1 MTELFKKNFIILI
14 LLFFSSEL
22 IAQKSEIFNIPKNIE
37 EPDWVK
43 KVNWDNPN
51 VFKIDSLIKESKAKN
66 RSNIKESRTNEIDEE
81 LNEDPYEVA
90 FERWLNQNRAFV
102 QDDGSVKIDR
112 NLYKTIQSEFEKN
125 KAQAR
130 KSTDLS
136 VNSASWSL
144 LGPIQTFSD
153 NNKGLKNYQVNI
165 YRIAIAPSDSTILY
179 AGSET
184 GVIFKSTDKGLNWK
198 SINDDFLA
206 GSISAIAVSPGNAN
220 LVYAFSSKVGLLKTT
235 DGGAN
240 WTTLASFTQTNVNK
254 ILIQPNDNII
264 VAAQNNIYLSNNGG
278 TTWTIPVFLTSPV
291 PNKIPTGTK
300 LYDIVYSRKSPDII
314 TAVGSS
320 AADTIKFF
328 YSADG
333 GVNFSEKPSPAN
345 TFSRGARLT
354 TTNSTTVSP
363 DVIYCITLQN
373 DFPKLLKSTDFG
385 QSWSVVTTFTG
396 TGLRGRDTTNG
407 MSNGQGYYDLAIM
420 INPTNANHLIVGT
433 TSAWKST
440 DGGINFKSIGGYIGS
455 FPLHPDMQSMVS
467 NGTDSYITTDGGVVY
482 SSDFFTETT
491 NLSIRHKGLSGADF
505 WGFDQGWA
513 EDLVVGGRYH
523 NGNGALYEAYGL
535 GNTLSVGGGE
545 DATGHVFPTP
555 GQKGKVGFKDIGTK
569 VIPQS
574 LAGKIE
580 NADIQNQKWPSYA
593 NYGQFS
599 SKLMVHPNYSNI
611 FYVGYNNSFWKSED
625 NGLTYYELKDFGTNV
640 WRYDIS
646 RINPNKIYLITT
658 TGLWKTTDGGN
669 TWLQLFLPS
678 GVIFKYYNSDIVVNP
693 GSEDIIWF
701 CQKSGTAPNKVFKSV
716 DAGNTW
722 VNYTGALLNNKNI
735 SFLVAQGGTSSGIYA
750 IQNTPNARVYYRDN
764 NLADWVDYSTALPR
778 NFEARQGGIIF
789 YRDNKLRLAG
799 NRGIWESPL
808 YSTGSPIAIP
818 MANKK
823 NVSCDK
829 DTITFTD
836 NSILNYAGAS
846 WKWAFP
852 GASYVNNPNV
862 REPKVTYPGPG
873 LYTVSLTVKTAQD
886 SSSTRAVNN
895 MINFNTS
902 LCLTD
907 TLSGKALSLS
917 GDRKEINIGSATIN
931 SNSFSISCW
940 IKPKGKQNSFSQ
952 IVGQYTYPNSNSGF
966 GLGFSFNGY
975 TENLNLCYTDNIVT
989 YHQKSKL
996 IADSTQWNHVVL
1008 VYSPTNVKIYLN
1020 GIAEIVNAGPMP
1032 VINLS
1037 TKPFFINPDI
1047 HDQGGNYEGEIDEVK
1062 FYNYALSQI
1071 EIREKKHLI
1080 QRNGI
1085 AENGLIKYVQFN
1097 QADPLNPRYVWEL
1110 VSGKRITLPDSNFLI
1125 PSTAPVAS
1133 GQSFSKDITVG
1144 GQHTFTGTGIDLFW
1158 PNAGIFPNGQVVAF
1172 RLNSAP
1178 DSYPDSIS
1186 YTVPNKG
1193 YFIINNYGSNATFTP
1208 LQKIRLSKL
1217 SLPSNSKLTNFNL
1230 YKRPSNSFNRTT
1242 WLTKLG
1248 NATNFTY
1255 AANSESSLEFSGENS
1270 NSFSQ
1275 FLISI
1280 NTNFCINET
1289 LKSGNWNDPTVWSCS
1304 EVPGVGSLVKINRG
1318 HIIEVPN
1325 GVVAQP
1331 SFIELSGKIMIRVG
1345 GIVKLNN

>member
-1 MTELFKKNFIILI
+1 MTEVFEKFSIIFIF
-14 LLFFSSEL
+14 LFFSTQL
-22 IAQKSEIFNIPKNIE
+22 IAQKNKIFNIPKNIE

-43 KVNWDNPN
+43 KVDWNNPN
-51 VFKIDSLIKESKAKN
+51 VFVIDSLIKESKKVDLSSKKDDQKN
-66 RSNIKESRTNEIDEE
+66 EIDDEIDEE
-81 LNEDPYEVA
+81 PYEVA
-90 FERWLNQNRAFV
+90 FERWVSQNRAFI
-102 QDDGSVKIDR
+102 QSDGSVKIDIK
-112 NLYKTIQSEFEKN
+112 LYKTLQSEFEKN

-130 KSTDLS
+130 KGTSLPT
-136 VNSASWSL
+136 NSGSWSL
-144 LGPIQTFSD
+144 LGPVQTFSD
-153 NNKGLKNYQVNI
+153 NNRGLKNYQVNI
-165 YRIAIAPSDSTILY
+165 TRIAIAPSDSTILY
-179 AGSET
+179 AGSST
-184 GVIFKSTDKGLNWK
+184 GILFKSIDKGLNWY
-198 SINDDFLA
+198 SINDNLLS
-206 GSISAIAVSPGNAN
+206 GSIGAIAVSPGNAN
-220 LVYAFSSKVGLLKTT
+220 LVYAYSDNVGLLKTT

-240 WTTLASFTQTNVNK
+240 WTTLASFTQTSVNK
-254 ILIQPNDNII
+254 ILVQPNGNVI
-264 VAAQNNIYLSNNGG
+264 VAAQNNIYLSSNGG
-278 TTWTIPVFLTSPV
+278 TSWKIPLFLTSPV
-291 PNKIPTGTK
+291 PNNIPTGTK
-300 LYDIVYSRKSPDII
+300 LYDIVYNQKSPDIL
-314 TAVGSS
+314 TAVGASS
-320 AADTIKFF
+320 ADTIKFF
-328 YSADG
+328 YSTDG
-333 GVNFSEKPSPAN
+333 GISFSEKPSPAN
-345 TFSRGARLT
+345 TFSRGARLA
-354 TTNSTTVSP
+354 TTNSTTIFP
-363 DVIYCITLQN
+363 DIIYCITLQN
-373 DFPKLLKSTDFG
+373 DFPKLVKSTDFG
-385 QSWSVVTTFTG
+385 QTWSVVTTFTG
-396 TGLRGRDTTNG
+396 TGLSGRDTTNG
-407 MSNGQGYYDLAIM
+407 MSNGQGFYDLAIM
-420 INPTNANHLIVGT
+420 MNPTNADHLIVGT

-440 DGGINFKSIGGYIGS
+440 DGGVNFKPIGGYIGS
-455 FPLHPDMQSMVS
+455 FPLHPDMQSMVA

-482 SSDFFTETT
+482 SSDFFSETA
-491 NLSIRHKGLSGADF
+491 NLSIRHKGLSGSDY

-513 EDLVVGGRYH
+513 EDIVVGGRYH
-523 NGNGALYEAYGL
+523 NGNGALYEPYGS

-545 DATGHVFPTP
+545 NATGHVFPTP
-555 GQKGKVGFKDIGTK
+555 GKKGKVGFKDIGTK
-569 VIPQS
+569 IIPQS

-580 NADIQNQKWPSYA
+580 NADIQNQKWPSVA

-599 SKLMVHPNYSNI
+599 SKLIVHPNYSNI
-611 FYVGYNNSFWKSED
+611 FYVGYNNSLWKSED
-625 NGLTYYELKDFGTNV
+625 NGLTYYELKDFGANV
-640 WRYDIS
+640 WRYDMS
-646 RINPNKIYLITT
+646 KSNPNKIYLVTT

-669 TWLQLFLPS
+669 TWSQLFLPS
-678 GVIFKYYNSDIVVNP
+678 GVTFKYYNSDIVVNP
-693 GSEDIIWF
+693 DSEDIIWF
-701 CQKSGTAPNKVFKSV
+701 CQKGGTASNKVFKSV

-722 VNYTGALLNNKNI
+722 VNYTDTLLKNKNI
-735 SFLVAQGGTSSGIYA
+735 SFLVAQGGTNSGIYA

-764 NLADWVDYSTALPR
+764 NLTEWVDYNSGLPQ

-808 YSTGSPIAIP
+808 YSVSSPMANP
-818 MANKK
+818 MANKRI
-823 NVSCDK
+823 VSCEK

-836 NSILNYAGAS
+836 YSILNYSGAS

-852 GASYVNNPNV
+852 GASYVNDINA

-873 LYTVSLTVKTAQD
+873 LYTVSLTVKNNRD
-886 SSSTRAVNN
+886 SSSTRTVNN

-907 TLSGKALSLS
+907 TLPGKALSVS
-917 GDRKEINIGSATIN
+917 GKRKEINIGIPNIN

-940 IKPKGKQNSFSQ
+940 IKPKGKQKSFSQ
-952 IVGQYTYPNSNSGF
+952 ILGEYMYPNSNSGF

-975 TENLNLCYTDNIVT
+975 TDNLNLCYTDNIVT
-989 YHQKSKL
+989 YRQKSKL

-1020 GIAEIVNAGPMP
+1020 GVAEIVNAGPMP

-1047 HDQGGNYEGEIDEVK
+1047 HNQGGNYQGEIDEVK
-1062 FYNYALSQI
+1062 FYNYALSQT

-1080 QRNGI
+1080 LREGT
-1085 AENGLIKYVQFN
+1085 AENGLIKYIQFN
-1097 QADPLNPRYVWEL
+1097 QADPLNPRNIWEL
-1110 VSGKRITLPDSNFLI
+1110 VSGKLITLTDSNYLI
-1125 PSTAPVAS
+1125 PSTAPIAS
-1133 GQSFSKDITVG
+1133 GQSFSKDIAVG

-1158 PNAGIFPNGQVVAF
+1158 PNIGTFPNGQVVAF

-1178 DSYPDSIS
+1178 DSNPDSIS

-1217 SLPSNSKLTNFNL
+1217 SLPENSKLANFNL
-1230 YKRPSNSFNRTT
+1230 YKRPSNSFDRTT

-1248 NATNFTY
+1248 NAIDFTY
-1255 AANSESSLEFSGENS
+1255 AANSESSLEFSGETI

-1280 NTNFCINET
+1280 NNNICVNET

-1304 EVPGVGSLVKINRG
+1304 VVPGVGSLVKINRG

-1325 GVVAQP
+1325 GVIAQP